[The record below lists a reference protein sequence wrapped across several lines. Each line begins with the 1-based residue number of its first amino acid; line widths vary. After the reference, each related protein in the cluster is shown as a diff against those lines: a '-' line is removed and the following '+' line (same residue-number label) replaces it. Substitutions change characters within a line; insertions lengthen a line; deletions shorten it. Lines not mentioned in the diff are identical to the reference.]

1 MNGANVKP
9 LTWLGKTMAD
19 AAGQCRSREA
29 ACGCGGRSVATRTPP
44 PWRCRWTRR
53 GRFPSSWT
61 SRKLFA
67 DLVRVSGHNALVAVL
82 LDLPFKKFNSVL
94 GRRRHDGSWPESW
107 LKEVLLDVL
116 ATTRGGTRWSRS
128 WPESWPDSLLM
139 QKLALKAGWKR
150 SWP

>member
-1 MNGANVKP
+1 VAGVVLRPGLLLRDGAVERAVVVFLHHEP
-9 LTWLGKTMAD
+9 L
-19 AAGQCRSREA
+19 E
-29 ACGCGGRSVATRTPP
+29 
-44 PWRCRWTRR
+44 
-53 GRFPSSWT
+53 
-61 SRKLFA
+61 KLFA
-67 DLVRVSGHNALVAVL
+67 DIVRVSGHNALVAVL

-139 QKLALKAGWKR
+139 QKLALKAG
-150 SWP
+150 